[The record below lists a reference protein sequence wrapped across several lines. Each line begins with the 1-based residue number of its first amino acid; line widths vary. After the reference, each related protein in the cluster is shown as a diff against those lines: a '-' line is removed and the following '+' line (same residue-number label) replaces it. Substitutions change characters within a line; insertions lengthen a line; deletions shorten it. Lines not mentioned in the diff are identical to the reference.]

1 MIRCTAIIQSIA
13 LIRSTA
19 IMSRVVVLLL
29 LVGSVLPLSARRTP
43 LPADSVAVIAQMYDP
58 SAELHDV
65 GQLFDYDKKSV
76 WVNQLVDSFAK
87 VPLSKK
93 VLLHLDVIEGTTSAF
108 RYKIRLGHIPT
119 DIPLTIYVSVEE
131 GARLCINGHAI
142 DYKRKDGYAVLKRK
156 WRSGNEIL
164 IQ

>member
-1 MIRCTAIIQSIA
+1 MIQRI
-13 LIRSTA
+13 
-19 IMSRVVVLLL
+19 VVLTLFIYI
-29 LVGSVLPLSARRTP
+29 GSLLPLSARRQH
-43 LPADSVAVIAQMYDP
+43 LPADSVAIIAQMYDP
-58 SAELHDV
+58 GAVLPDAAT
-65 GQLFDYDKKSV
+65 LFAYDKKCV
-76 WVNQLVDSFAK
+76 WVNHLVDSFAK

-119 DIPLTIYVSVEE
+119 DIPLTLYVSVEE

>member
-1 MIRCTAIIQSIA
+1 MIQRI
-13 LIRSTA
+13 
-19 IMSRVVVLLL
+19 VVLTLFIYI
-29 LVGSVLPLSARRTP
+29 GSLLPLSARRTP
-43 LPADSVAVIAQMYDP
+43 LPADSVAIIAQMYDP
-58 SAELHDV
+58 GAVQPDAAT
-65 GQLFDYDKKSV
+65 LFAYDKKCV
-76 WVNQLVDSFAK
+76 WVNHLVDSFAK

-119 DIPLTIYVSVEE
+119 DTPLTLYVSVEE
-131 GARLCINGHAI
+131 GTRLCINGHAI